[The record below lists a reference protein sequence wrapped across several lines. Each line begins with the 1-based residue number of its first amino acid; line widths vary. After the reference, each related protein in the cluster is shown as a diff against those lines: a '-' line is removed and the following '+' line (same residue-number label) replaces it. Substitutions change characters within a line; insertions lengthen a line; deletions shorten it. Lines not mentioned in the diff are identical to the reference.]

1 MPDTVNNGIGAN
13 ARKSVAEALAKVLA
27 DTVVLNQKTH
37 GFHWNVTGPHF
48 SDLHK
53 LFEAQYGDLE
63 AAIDEIAERIR
74 ALGHMAPGSLAQFLK
89 LASLK
94 EESGAPDWKAMV
106 RQLCDDNEAA
116 SRGAR
121 AALKVAQDAGDEAT
135 ADMLIERMDGHDK
148 AAWMLRSILA

>member
-1 MPDTVNNGIGAN
+1 MPDTVNIGIGAN

-48 SDLHK
+48 HDLHK

-74 ALGHMAPGSLAQFLK
+74 ALGHTAPGSLAQFLK

-94 EESGAPDWKAMV
+94 EEGGAPDWQAMV
-106 RQLCDDNEAA
+106 RQLADDNESA

-121 AALKVAQDAGDEAT
+121 AALEVAQKAGDEAT